1 MPAPDEKAR
10 RRARRTLT
18 LLALVCIAPVVASY
32 TAYYWLRPSG
42 HVNYGELL
50 GAPPA
55 PDIAGS
61 GADGAPLRLSAL
73 QGKWVLLAADA
84 AACAARCE
92 QKLYA
97 TRQARTM
104 QGPERDR
111 VLRVWL
117 LAADSPPPAAQLL
130 AQHPDLLVIRG
141 DPRQWDSLPGPGG
154 AVANVYLLDPL
165 GNLVLRYPSD
175 PDIRRLAKDLER
187 LLRASRIG

>member
-1 MPAPDEKAR
+1 MAAPDEKLR

-32 TAYYWLRPSG
+32 TAYYWLRPG
-42 HVNYGELL
+42 GRVNYGQLL

-55 PDIAGS
+55 PDIAGR
-61 GADGAPLRLSAL
+61 GVDGAPLRLSAL

-84 AACAARCE
+84 AACAAGCE

-117 LAADSPPPAAQLL
+117 LAADAAAPAAQLL
-130 AQHPDLLVIRG
+130 AQHPDMVVIRS
-141 DPRQWDSLPGPGG
+141 DPRQWVGLPGPGG
-154 AVANVYLLDPL
+154 AEASIYLLDPL
-165 GNLVLRYPSD
+165 GNLVLRYPAD